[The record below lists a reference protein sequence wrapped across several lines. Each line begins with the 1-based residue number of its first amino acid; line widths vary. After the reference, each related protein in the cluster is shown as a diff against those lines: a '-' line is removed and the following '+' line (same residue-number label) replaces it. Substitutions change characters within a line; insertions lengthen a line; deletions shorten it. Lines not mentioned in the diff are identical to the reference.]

1 MGRGGT
7 LAGTVQLKLPRDA
20 AAGDRVML
28 AFTTLPYPRT
38 MFTFPPTTEPKA
50 LHRMSTVEPMY
61 HTAPGPGLVM
71 VKPDSGTKGRTVKK
85 AEATQLESAVDC
97 TMTRRV
103 PGVIKGGTAHS
114 ADLVVTATED
124 VTVASRV
131 MDVVG

>member
-50 LHRMSTVEPMY
+50 LH
-61 HTAPGPGLVM
+61 
-71 VKPDSGTKGRTVKK
+71 
-85 AEATQLESAVDC
+85 
-97 TMTRRV
+97 
-103 PGVIKGGTAHS
+103 
-114 ADLVVTATED
+114 
-124 VTVASRV
+124 
-131 MDVVG
+131 